1 MKIHVSGDHPAV
13 GALREYLKALGYA
26 VITGSSTPSGTFA
39 IRVEVSSAA
48 NIAVQGP
55 HGPLVDEALR
65 AIAVLASV
73 PVEWFPLNAEST
85 RTIQVS
91 APEIHTDAIGR
102 GLLRAVLRISQ
113 NGTAQ
118 PGWNGF
124 LSQLWKR
131 LSKTAQ

>member
-26 VITGSSTPSGTFA
+26 VVTGSFAPSGAFA

-65 AIAVLASV
+65 AIAELASV
-73 PVEWFPLNAEST
+73 QVEWFPSSGEST
-85 RTIQVS
+85 CTIQVS
-91 APEIHTDAIGR
+91 APEIHADAIGR

-118 PGWNGF
+118 SGWYGF

-131 LSKTAQ
+131 LSKTA